1 MDTCGL
7 ITVHVRIG
15 WILTNIWW
23 GFHVI
28 YTFNSKVGDVFNT
41 YFTLC
46 KYHQF
51 ALGANP
57 HVFMLS
63 VFFTLCS
70 SWNHDTVFMFILLSS
85 LFQDLIRDQGLP
97 RSDGGKHPRRK
108 LDTQLF
114 PHHLTSLCSWI
125 FFICVRV
132 CVCVQSC
139 ALPVT
144 EPWAEGQGF
153 SRMSGLS
160 APPGSAPP
168 HVKLKHLKN
177 FLKVPTKQLCS
188 KASQYM
194 ESVKQ
199 CFQCNLGL
207 Q

>member
-7 ITVHVRIG
+7 ISVHVRIG
-15 WILTNIWW
+15 WIVTNIWW

-132 CVCVQSC
+132 CVCSVLCLASHRAVSWRSGVFEDERSECSARLGSSSRETKTFEKFSKSPNKAALQQSITVHGKC
-139 ALPVT
+139 
-144 EPWAEGQGF
+144 
-153 SRMSGLS
+153 
-160 APPGSAPP
+160 
-168 HVKLKHLKN
+168 
-177 FLKVPTKQLCS
+177 
-188 KASQYM
+188 
-194 ESVKQ
+194 
-199 CFQCNLGL
+199 
-207 Q
+207 